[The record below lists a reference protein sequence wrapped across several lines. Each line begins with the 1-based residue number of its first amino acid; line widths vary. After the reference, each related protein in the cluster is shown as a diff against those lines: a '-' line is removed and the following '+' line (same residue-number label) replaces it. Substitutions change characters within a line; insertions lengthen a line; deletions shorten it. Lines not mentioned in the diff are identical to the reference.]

1 MDILFKIASIMAIFL
16 QKVKY
21 AFLWRYNV
29 IYAKHLGI
37 QYGRNFKLLG
47 NIYIRVEQ
55 GAVVE
60 VGNDF
65 LALSSAV
72 YNPLVT
78 NAHNCICVGSD
89 ATLLIGDN
97 VGMSGTVIWVRKC
110 IKIGNNVKIG
120 GGTILMDSDAHSLS
134 YVDRRE
140 SVQDVKNRI
149 DKEIVVNDDVLIG
162 ANSIILKGVHI
173 GARSVVGAGSV
184 VTKDV
189 PSDCIVA
196 GNPAK
201 VIKGLKEGL

>member
-1 MDILFKIASIMAIFL
+1 MAIFL

-120 GGTILMDSDAHSLS
+120 GG
-134 YVDRRE
+134 YY
-140 SVQDVKNRI
+140 I
-149 DKEIVVNDDVLIG
+149 DG
-162 ANSIILKGVHI
+162 F
-173 GARSVVGAGSV
+173 
-184 VTKDV
+184 
-189 PSDCIVA
+189 
-196 GNPAK
+196 
-201 VIKGLKEGL
+201 